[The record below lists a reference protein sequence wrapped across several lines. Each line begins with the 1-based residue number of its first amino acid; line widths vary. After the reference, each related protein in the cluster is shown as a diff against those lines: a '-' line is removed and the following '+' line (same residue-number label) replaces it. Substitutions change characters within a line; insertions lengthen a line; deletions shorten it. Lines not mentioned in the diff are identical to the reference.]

1 MAAGSERGSSSRGRS
16 SSGGSSGS
24 SRGSSGGSSRG
35 SSGGSSR
42 GRSSASKARSAPSKA
57 ASGASS
63 KASAAKE
70 KVTDAAKSAGNNGGT
85 DKSAAQMITQ
95 VAIPAVTGALGV
107 AGGVLLGRTTLKKN
121 RKVLGVP
128 IPGVKIDMADMSK
141 QIGEASKQFG
151 RLANE
156 VKTARERAEK
166 IGKAIT

>member
-1 MAAGSERGSSSRGRS
+1 MAAGSQRGSSSRGRS

-35 SSGGSSR
+35 
-42 GRSSASKARSAPSKA
+42 RSTASKAKSAPSKA
-57 ASGASS
+57 ASGASSS

-85 DKSAAQMITQ
+85 DKSAAQTITQ

-107 AGGVLLGRTTLKKN
+107 AGGVLLGRTALKRN
-121 RKVLGVP
+121 RKVLGIPV
-128 IPGVKIDMADMSK
+128 PGVKIDMADMSK
-141 QIGEASKQFG
+141 QIGEAGKQLS

>member
-1 MAAGSERGSSSRGRS
+1 MAAGSQRGSSSRGRS

-24 SRGSSGGSSRG
+24 SRGGSSG
-35 SSGGSSR
+35 SGGSSR

-57 ASGASS
+57 TGGVSS

-70 KVTDAAKSAGNNGGT
+70 KVTEAAKSAGNNGGT
-85 DKSAAQMITQ
+85 DKSAAQTITQ

-107 AGGVLLGRTTLKKN
+107 AGGVLLGRTTLKRN
-121 RKVLGVP
+121 RKVLGIPV
-128 IPGVKIDMADMSK
+128 PGVKIDMADMSK
-141 QIGEASKQFG
+141 QIGEASKQFS

>member
-1 MAAGSERGSSSRGRS
+1 MAG
-16 SSGGSSGS
+16 
-24 SRGSSGGSSRG
+24 
-35 SSGGSSR
+35 
-42 GRSSASKARSAPSKA
+42 
-57 ASGASS
+57 
-63 KASAAKE
+63 
-70 KVTDAAKSAGNNGGT
+70 
-85 DKSAAQMITQ
+85 
-95 VAIPAVTGALGV
+95 TGALGV

-141 QIGEASKQFG
+141 QIGEAGKQFS

>member
-1 MAAGSERGSSSRGRS
+1 MAAGNQRGSSSRGRS

-24 SRGSSGGSSRG
+24 SRGSSGGS
-35 SSGGSSR
+35 GGSSR

-57 ASGASS
+57 AGGASS

-70 KVTDAAKSAGNNGGT
+70 KVTEAAKSAGNNGGT

-121 RKVLGVP
+121 RKVLGIP
-128 IPGVKIDMADMSK
+128 IPGVKVDMADMSK
-141 QIGEASKQFG
+141 QIGEASKQFS

>member
-1 MAAGSERGSSSRGRS
+1 MAAGSQRGSSNRASSRGRS

-24 SRGSSGGSSRG
+24 SRGGSGG
-35 SSGGSSR
+35 SGGSSR
-42 GRSSASKARSAPSKA
+42 GRSSASAKARSAPSKA
-57 ASGASS
+57 AGGASS

-70 KVTDAAKSAGNNGGT
+70 KVTEAAKSAGNNGGT
-85 DKSAAQMITQ
+85 DKSAAQTITQ

-141 QIGEASKQFG
+141 QIGEAGKQFS